1 MRTAAGLL
9 ILAVLGIAALHAL
22 ALRRPDGSA
31 AALVFSPYHHG
42 DPHNAIVAA
51 PAGAGLV
58 ALSFDDGPLPG
69 PTRRVLAFLR
79 RERVHATFFVVGRR
93 VTRHP
98 EIVREQLAAG
108 HELGS
113 HTWSH
118 ALLPPLAPRTTRAEI
133 LDGARALQR
142 VTGRRPRLFRPPHGY
157 FDRRVS
163 AAVAAAAMRMIGW
176 DVAIDRD
183 ANGRDPRAAARLV
196 LSQIKPGSIL
206 LAHDTARGADRAIA
220 ILARVLPQLRRRG
233 LRVVTVSEL
242 LGAASA
248 QWSAI
253 ASSSPPSV
261 PTSRVPSPANAG

>member
-1 MRTAAGLL
+1 MRAAAGLV
-9 ILAVLGIAALHAL
+9 ILAVLGIGAHAL
-22 ALRRPDGSA
+22 AAGRPDGRTP
-31 AALVFSPYHHG
+31 ALAFSPFHRG

-51 PAGAGLV
+51 PAAAGLV

-79 RERVHATFFVVGRR
+79 RERLHATFFLIGRR

-98 EIVREQLAAG
+98 EIVRAQLAAG

-118 ALLPPLAPRTTRAEI
+118 ALLPPLSPRATRAEI
-133 LDGARALQR
+133 LDGSHALQR

-163 AAVAAAAMRMIGW
+163 AAVAAMAMRMIGW

-196 LSQIKPGSIL
+196 LSQVKPGSIL
-206 LAHDTARGADRAIA
+206 LAHDTPRGADRAIA

-233 LRVVTVSEL
+233 LRAVTVSEL
-242 LGAASA
+242 LESASG
-248 QWSAI
+248 QRSAI

-261 PTSRVPSPANAG
+261 PTSRVPSAANAG